1 MFVFASLS
9 EVTASATSFQA
20 NKLANRNHF
29 ITYISLD
36 SQHSYDI
43 PRIPIAVTPYIH
55 PNDTVSSNTTIE
67 EVSIIG
73 MIDYHK
79 PTIGN
84 FGLK

>member
-20 NKLANRNHF
+20 DRNHI

-36 SQHSYDI
+36 SQHSYNI

-55 PNDTVSSNTTIE
+55 PNDTLSSSNATIE
-67 EVSIIG
+67 EVSIIS

-84 FGLK
+84 CGLK

>member
-20 NKLANRNHF
+20 NRNHF
-29 ITYISLD
+29 IIYISLD

-55 PNDTVSSNTTIE
+55 PNDTVSLNSTI
-67 EVSIIG
+67 EVSIIS

>member
-20 NKLANRNHF
+20 DRNHI

-55 PNDTVSSNTTIE
+55 PNDTMSSNATIE
-67 EVSIIG
+67 EVSIIS